1 MTVTPRELN
10 RATLVRQLLL
20 TRVPAQ
26 GPDAVAETV
35 RRVVALQAQH
45 VASPYVALWNRVDD
59 LDPADVDAAFVKG
72 RLVRSTLLRITLHTV
87 HAADHRPFRAAMQ
100 PTLRGAR
107 LNDRRFT
114 STGFTAERADAL
126 VPGLLEYLGEPHG
139 GPEVEAWIEERHPG
153 HGRIAWWALRHYGPF
168 VHAPRDAP
176 WSFGPRA
183 WWLPAPG
190 HDGELDPDAALPGLV
205 RRYLEGFGPATVADL
220 WQFLM
225 VHRPRVRAALA
236 ALGDEVEVLE
246 GPDGA
251 VLLDVV
257 GAPRPAEETP
267 APPRLLGMWEQVLLA
282 YADRGRVV
290 PEAYR
295 KEVTRVNGDVLPA
308 ILVDGYVAGV
318 WRTVDGPDG
327 DPRVEVHAFE
337 PLTDD
342 VWSALAAEAAS
353 LLTML
358 ADRDPHP
365 YRRYDRW
372 WERLPEPAQ
381 RQLLPE

>member
-1 MTVTPRELN
+1 
-10 RATLVRQLLL
+10 
-20 TRVPAQ
+20 
-26 GPDAVAETV
+26 
-35 RRVVALQAQH
+35 
-45 VASPYVALWNRVDD
+45 
-59 LDPADVDAAFVKG
+59 
-72 RLVRSTLLRITLHTV
+72 
-87 HAADHRPFRAAMQ
+87 
-100 PTLRGAR
+100 
-107 LNDRRFT
+107 
-114 STGFTAERADAL
+114 
-126 VPGLLEYLGEPHG
+126 
-139 GPEVEAWIEERHPG
+139 
-153 HGRIAWWALRHYGPF
+153 
-168 VHAPRDAP
+168 
-176 WSFGPRA
+176 
-183 WWLPAPG
+183 
-190 HDGELDPDAALPGLV
+190 
-205 RRYLEGFGPATVADL
+205 
-220 WQFLM
+220 
-225 VHRPRVRAALA
+225 VRAALA

-246 GPDGA
+246 GPDGT
-251 VLLDVV
+251 VLYDVAG
-257 GAPRPAEETP
+257 GARPAENTP

-282 YADRGRVV
+282 YADRARVV

-381 RQLLPE
+381 RRLLPE